1 MEDSV
6 ESQQHRA
13 SNFRALHRPGDPL
26 VLVNVWDVG
35 SALTVAGSGAA
46 ALATSSWAVARARG
60 LDDGE
65 QTPLDDV
72 LALVRGIVGTV
83 SQPLT
88 VDIEGGYG
96 LDAGAVKDCVAAAI
110 DAGAVGCNLE
120 DTRPGN
126 AAILPVADQA
136 RRLAAARQ
144 AADDAGLATFV
155 NARTDV
161 FLRDPAA
168 GQAGLDEVLTRAA
181 EYADAGADGLFV
193 PGLTDPCL
201 VRTLVEGSSL
211 PVNVMVD
218 ADEPLAP
225 LAAAGVA
232 RISFGASSYLAAMA
246 TLARLGQRDGRQDDG
261 DE

>member
-1 MEDSV
+1 M
-6 ESQQHRA
+6 ESQQDRA
-13 SNFRALHRPGDPL
+13 SDFRALHRPGDPL

-35 SALTVAGSGAA
+35 SALTVAGSGAD

-60 LDDGE
+60 FDDGE

-72 LALVRGIVGTV
+72 LALIRGIVAAV
-83 SQPLT
+83 PQPMT
-88 VDIEGGYG
+88 VDLEGGYG
-96 LDAGAVKDCVAAAI
+96 RDTGAVRDCVAAAI

-120 DTRPGN
+120 DTRPDS
-126 AAILPVADQA
+126 AAILPAAEQA
-136 RRLAAARQ
+136 RRLAAARR
-144 AADDAGLATFV
+144 AADDAGVAAFV

-168 GQAGLDEVLTRAA
+168 GRAGLDDVLARAA

-193 PGLTDPCL
+193 PGLTDPHL
-201 VRTLVEGSSL
+201 VRTLVKGSSL

-218 ADEPLAP
+218 PEVPLDP

-246 TLARLGQRDGRQDDG
+246 TLAGLGQRDERQDDS
-261 DE
+261 DT